1 MNNEIFERKVMWF
14 MHDNF
19 HKGSRDWTEYEYAKT
34 FCMNNYDPTDEQYP
48 VMIKIITDWLE
59 L

>member
-1 MNNEIFERKVMWF
+1 

-19 HKGSRDWTEYEYAKT
+19 HKGSKVWTEYEYAKT
-34 FCMNNYDPTDEQYP
+34 FCMNNFDPTDEQYP
-48 VMIKIITDWLE
+48 VMIKIIADWLE